1 MSDAVRPVCLLL
13 PDLRGG
19 GAERSLLRLGGELVR
34 RGGAVDIVVG
44 TARGSLG
51 SEVPRGVD
59 LFDLARPRLRSALP
73 SMVRYLRG
81 RRPTHVVATLEHA
94 VVLADWAIRA
104 ARVDT
109 VLVPRVANTL
119 SRATADTGGLA
130 HVANRLAL
138 RTYRRADLV
147 VAVSQ
152 GVADDLVLAHGL
164 SRDRVRVVPNPVV
177 VPEVLAA
184 RERPASHPWFSDGG
198 APLVVGMGRL
208 TRQKNFP
215 LLVDAFAGVR
225 EAVPDAR
232 LVILGDGEDRATLA
246 ARCRDHGITRQV
258 DMPGFVQDPFPL
270 LARAHVFV
278 LSSDYEGLPGA
289 LIQALACGANVVA
302 TDCPSGP
309 REVLDGGRH
318 GALVPVG
325 DVDALRGAIVESLR
339 APRRN
344 AGPEAWGRW
353 TADAAA
359 DQYAQLLAETSPAA
373 HERSE
378 EAVTT

>member
-19 GAERSLLRLGGELVR
+19 GAERSLLRLGSELAH
-34 RGGAVDIVVG
+34 GGRVVDIVVG
-44 TARGSLG
+44 MARGSLA

-59 LFDLARPRLRSALP
+59 LFDLAHPRLRTALP
-73 SMVRYLRG
+73 SMVRYLKG

-94 VVLADWAIRA
+94 VVLADWAIRLA
-104 ARVDT
+104 WTDT
-109 VLVPRVANTL
+109 VLIPRVANTL
-119 SRATADTGGLA
+119 SRATADARGLA

-138 RTYRRADLV
+138 RTYRRAKLV

-152 GVADDLVLAHGL
+152 GVSDDLVITHGL

-184 RERPASHPWFSDGG
+184 RERPPSHPWFSDGR
-198 APLVVGMGRL
+198 PPVVMGMGRL
-208 TRQKNFP
+208 TRQKNFS
-215 LLVDAFAGVR
+215 LLVDAFARAR

-246 ARCRDHGITRQV
+246 ARIRDRGITQQV

-289 LIQALACGANVVA
+289 LIQALACGATVVA
-302 TDCPSGP
+302 TDCTSGP

-318 GALVPVG
+318 GTLVPVG
-325 DVDALRGAIVESLR
+325 DVDALRAAIVEALR

-344 AGPEAWGRW
+344 AGPDAWGRW
-353 TADAAA
+353 TAETAAA
-359 DQYAQLLAETSPAA
+359 QYAQVLAETSPAS

-378 EAVTT
+378 EAITA